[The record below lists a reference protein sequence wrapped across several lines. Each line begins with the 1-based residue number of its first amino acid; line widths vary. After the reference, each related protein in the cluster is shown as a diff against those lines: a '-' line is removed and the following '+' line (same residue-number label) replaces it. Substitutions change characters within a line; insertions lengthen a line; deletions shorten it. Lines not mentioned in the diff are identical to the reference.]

1 MDKKSK
7 AQNCVVV
14 IPVYKSNLSEYE
26 VISLKNNINKFKGYD
41 ISVIVPQ
48 GLDVSEMTTYLD
60 QKLSIITFDKD
71 YFKGFDGYNRLMLS
85 EVFYSKFSEYK
96 YILICQLDVFVIS
109 DKLEY
114 FLNKKFD
121 YIGAPIVSCHPW
133 KNELKSINGGFS
145 LRNVARTL
153 SFLKKHREQAD
164 AWKYAE
170 DQFFQC
176 VIQED
181 DDYIIADVKTALLFS
196 FDRFDQLSFRLNNNK
211 YPMAVHAW
219 FKGDLEWQQKHL
231 TSMLPKDFIWPHHMT
246 FEEKRK
252 PLEKFIINNKYIA
265 LYGAGESGRR
275 YREFIKY
282 YHKDVDCYIVSDGQ
296 PKLENLDGKPVLFL
310 SEIANTNLGIII
322 TIDSMYRKMPD
333 FEEIL
338 KRKGFMNVYN
348 PDVETSLSV
357 TEKLLQIRYKNYKN

>member
-1 MDKKSK
+1 MKD
-7 AQNCVVV
+7 CVVV
-14 IPVYKSNLSEYE
+14 IPVYKNSFTDVE
-26 VISLKNNINKFKGYD
+26 VISLKRIVNILNEYD
-41 ISVIVPQ
+41 IVIIIPE
-48 GLDVSEMTTYLD
+48 GLDISAFNIYLTAEIN
-60 QKLSIITFDKD
+60 IIKFNRN
-71 YFKGFDGYNRLMLS
+71 YFNGFDGYNTLMLS
-85 EVFYSKFSEYK
+85 ETFYQTFIKYK
-96 YILICQLDVFVIS
+96 YVLICQTDVFVLS
-109 DKLEY
+109 NKLDY
-114 FLNKKFD
+114 FIDLNMD

-153 SFLKKHREQAD
+153 SFLEKHREQAD

-181 DDYIIADVKTALLFS
+181 DDYIIADVKTALLFA
-196 FDRFDQLSFRLNNNK
+196 FDRFDQLSFRLNNKK

-296 PKLENLDGKPVLFL
+296 PKLENLDGKPVFFL

-348 PDVETSLSV
+348 PDAETSFSV
-357 TEKLLQIRYKNYKN
+357 TEKLLQIRYKNQKN